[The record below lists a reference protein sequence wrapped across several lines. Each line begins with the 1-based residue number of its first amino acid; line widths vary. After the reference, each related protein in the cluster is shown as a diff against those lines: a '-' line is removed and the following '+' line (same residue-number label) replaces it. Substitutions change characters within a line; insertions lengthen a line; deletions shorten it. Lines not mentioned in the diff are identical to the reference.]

1 METTRVFGKNNVSD
15 IRLFESSANCI
26 HSHAILVA
34 NKSKI
39 INIITLSVNF
49 MTAFFCCVK
58 KKIFFIVK
66 VSVSTVKAC
75 YFYYYY

>member
-1 METTRVFGKNNVSD
+1 METTKVFGKNNVSD

-58 KKIFFIVK
+58 KKFFIVK